1 MLNLVGLAGALVLAA
16 GLLRVAFG
24 GRGAAVTV
32 GRRRARAWRPLA
44 LVSLATLALA
54 LWHGWMA
61 LRVSPF
67 VVLFALPGY
76 LAAAILVALSLRRLK
91 RAPGAAAPAP
101 RSAVP
106 AAAGEDAAVP
116 AATQPPWGAAARLT
130 AAAGLV
136 LLIFSVVRN
145 FELLL
150 LRGAALPPPELRR
163 QERALDLTARG
174 WPDAFA
180 ALCADLAARYP
191 FTAWKGIDWQGRCAA
206 TAPRIAA
213 AAARRDPKAYY
224 RALRELAW
232 SIPDGHVGLLGDDH
246 GLASQETGGD
256 LGLRLARL
264 ADGRVVA
271 CKVAPG
277 GAAARAGVRYG
288 AEVLSWNG
296 LAIDQALARTPV
308 LWSDWPPA
316 TAAARRAEQLR
327 FLPRL
332 PVNAAATIIY
342 RNRGAARAA
351 AATLTAASAPP
362 QQMRQ
367 AVDGPEPAESSD
379 GPVQFN
385 PRQAFLGGA
394 VAWRRLA
401 AGIGYIRIR
410 YELPTLLQV
419 DPARQVRRAVASLL
433 DGGAAG
439 IVLDVRGNC
448 GGLDVIVPSAAGC
461 FVTAPRVYEI
471 PGIFSPAAGRFLP
484 DPNHWLLLMPR
495 EPRFPGR
502 VAVLIDG
509 YTLSSGEG
517 FPLALRGLPGVAV
530 FGFTGTAGFFAI
542 GQRSI
547 RLPGAVTF
555 VVPVGQSLGG
565 DGRIQVDSDAAG
577 RGGIA
582 PDHPLAWTEDNLD
595 AVYRDH
601 RDPVLEAA
609 RRWLSS
615 GP

>member
-1 MLNLVGLAGALVLAA
+1 M
-16 GLLRVAFG
+16 
-24 GRGAAVTV
+24 
-32 GRRRARAWRPLA
+32 
-44 LVSLATLALA
+44 
-54 LWHGWMA
+54 
-61 LRVSPF
+61 
-67 VVLFALPGY
+67 
-76 LAAAILVALSLRRLK
+76 
-91 RAPGAAAPAP
+91 
-101 RSAVP
+101 
-106 AAAGEDAAVP
+106 
-116 AATQPPWGAAARLT
+116 
-130 AAAGLV
+130 
-136 LLIFSVVRN
+136 
-145 FELLL
+145 
-150 LRGAALPPPELRR
+150 
-163 QERALDLTARG
+163 
-174 WPDAFA
+174 
-180 ALCADLAARYP
+180 
-191 FTAWKGIDWQGRCAA
+191 
-206 TAPRIAA
+206 
-213 AAARRDPKAYY
+213 
-224 RALRELAW
+224 
-232 SIPDGHVGLLGDDH
+232 
-246 GLASQETGGD
+246 
-256 LGLRLARL
+256 
-264 ADGRVVA
+264 
-271 CKVAPG
+271 
-277 GAAARAGVRYG
+277 RYG

-342 RNRGAARAA
+342 RNRGTAQA
-351 AATLTAASAPP
+351 AATLTAASTPPQP

-367 AVDGPEPAESSD
+367 DVDADE
-379 GPVQFN
+379 GPVQFDA
-385 PRQAFLGGA
+385 RQAFLGGA

-419 DPARQVRRAVASLL
+419 DPARQVRRAVASFL

-448 GGLDVIVPSAAGC
+448 GGLDVIVPSAAGY

-517 FPLALRGLPGVAV
+517 FPLALRGLPDVAI

-555 VVPVGQSLGG
+555 VVPVGQSLGA